1 MCLVGCIVP
10 HRQTVISR
18 PVSYKDFVF
27 PKRAPCCARPDYGE
41 IGSLLAI
48 GLFQSSNINSHLP
61 FFSLARIQVFGLDL
75 AKQKFLPSYAR
86 CATG

>member
-1 MCLVGCIVP
+1 MRLVGS
-10 HRQTVISR
+10 VISR
-18 PVSYKDFVF
+18 PVSDEDFVF
-27 PKRAPCCARPDYGE
+27 PKRAACCARPDYGE

-48 GLFQSSNINSHLP
+48 GLFQSSNINLRFP
-61 FFSLARIQVFGLDL
+61 FFFLARIQVFGLDL